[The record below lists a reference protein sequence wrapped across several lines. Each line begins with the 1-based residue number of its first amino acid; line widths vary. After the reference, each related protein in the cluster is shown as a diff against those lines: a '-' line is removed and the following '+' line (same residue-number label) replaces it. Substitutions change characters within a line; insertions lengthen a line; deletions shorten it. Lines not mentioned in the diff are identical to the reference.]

1 MKSSQLIVG
10 IDLQVKVTNT
20 LEAVAIS
27 AVSVIGPSLLH
38 FGDLCKIRSPRGIF
52 RRVSFRHYQID
63 R

>member
-27 AVSVIGPSLLH
+27 AVSVIGPSY
-38 FGDLCKIRSPRGIF
+38 CRC
-52 RRVSFRHYQID
+52 
-63 R
+63 